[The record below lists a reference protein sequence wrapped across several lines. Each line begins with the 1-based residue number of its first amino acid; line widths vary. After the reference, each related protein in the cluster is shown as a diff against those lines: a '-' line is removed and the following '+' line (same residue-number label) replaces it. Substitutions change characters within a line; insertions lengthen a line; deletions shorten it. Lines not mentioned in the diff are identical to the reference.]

1 MDKQEDRIVV
11 VEMVFGSHLYG
22 TDTPESDR
30 DYKGVV
36 LPTREEVLLGK
47 IPNTLSSSTGDNDMK
62 NVKGD
67 VDRDWY
73 SLHYFIKL
81 ACAGETC
88 VLDML
93 HAPENMLIQTSPIWG
108 YIIMNRH
115 LFYTKSLKALV
126 GYARRQAAKYGI
138 KGSRVGAM
146 EKAIAGLNEFGD
158 QELRLCDIWDTLPV
172 GEHLHKF
179 DEDPWRMYQVTGRK
193 FVERM
198 KVEEVLGI
206 VQSNYDKYGARARD
220 AAENKNV
227 DWKALSH
234 AIRAAMEIIEIL
246 EDGTITFPLKE
257 AEYLKDVKLGK
268 LDYATVVAPHL
279 ESLLERCE
287 QAATASGL
295 QEKVDRSFWDH
306 VIIMTLC
313 RYVFGMGDIE
323 IE

>member
-1 MDKQEDRIVV
+1 MDRKII

-30 DYKGVV
+30 DYKGIV
-36 LPTREEVLLGK
+36 LPTREEVLLGR
-47 IPNTLSSSTGDNDMK
+47 IPNTLSSSTGDNEIK

-93 HAPENMLIQTSPIWG
+93 HAPENMLIQTSPIWDR
-108 YIIMNRH
+108 IVENRH

-146 EKAIAGLNEFGD
+146 EIAIAALGKAEAGSGI
-158 QELRLCDIWDTLPV
+158 RLCDIWDELPE
-172 GEHLHKF
+172 GEHLHKLS
-179 DEDPWRMYQVTGRK
+179 EDPWRMYQVTGRK

-206 VQSNYDKYGARARD
+206 VQDNYEKYGTRARD

-234 AIRAAMEIIEIL
+234 AIRAAMEIVEIL

-257 AEYLKDVKLGK
+257 AEYLRDVKLGK
-268 LDYATVVAPHL
+268 LDYATVVAPKL
-279 ESLLERCE
+279 EALLVRCEEVASRSLLP
-287 QAATASGL
+287 
-295 QEKVDRSFWDH
+295 EKVDRARWDSFIVGVLAHFLFD
-306 VIIMTLC
+306 
-313 RYVFGMGDIE
+313 MGIGE
-323 IE
+323 Y

>member
-1 MDKQEDRIVV
+1 METQIVETDRIVV
-11 VEMVFGSHLYG
+11 VEMVFGSQLYG

-30 DYKGVV
+30 DFKGVI

-47 IPNTLSSSTGDNDMK
+47 IPNTLSSSTGQNDIK

-93 HAPENMLIQTSPIWG
+93 HAPGNMLIRSSPIWG
-108 YIIMNRH
+108 HIVQNRH

-126 GYARRQAAKYGI
+126 GYARKQAAKYGI
-138 KGSRVGAM
+138 KGSRVKAM
-146 EKAIAGLNEFGD
+146 ETVIAFLEKVPGTEP
-158 QELRLCDIWDTLPV
+158 RLCDIWDDLPE
-172 GEHLHKF
+172 GEHIHKL
-179 DEDPWRMYQVTGRK
+179 DEDPCRMYQVTGRK

-198 KVEEVLGI
+198 KVDEAFEI
-206 VQSNYDKYGARARD
+206 IYNNYEKYGARARD
-220 AAENKNV
+220 AAENKNI
-227 DWKALSH
+227 DWKAMSH

-257 AEYLKDVKLGK
+257 AEYLRDVKLGK
-268 LDYATVVAPHL
+268 LDFTEVVAPKL
-279 ESLLERCE
+279 ETLLSRCE
-287 QAATASGL
+287 EAATASAL
-295 QEKVDRSFWDH
+295 PEKVDRAFWDGL
-306 VIIMTLC
+306 VMDII
-313 RYVFGMGDIE
+313 GDSLILP
-323 IE
+323 